1 MIKEIT
7 QDEIISDSCYL
18 FFPKEDEILLNIGNF
33 SLRRFFFHVKEY
45 TKYEENLLL
54 ELTVMVQKLTTPNDI
69 LLYSLLNDKE
79 KLLRYLHLTNNQ
91 KDTTI
96 KLLTRFLE
104 LSSIYDVNFSNIE
117 VSENI
122 SSIINSGILKV
133 IGRDKKM
140 RPILL
145 NNLYT
150 FSNDSPHLI
159 DLVKAYIFVLKFVIE
174 NMLLP
179 GQIEQIILII
189 KLSLNEETDS
199 KLESV
204 FDYIQ
209 LYFPCR
215 FHNIL
220 IFNNETNTESF
231 KAGVL
236 ESIVTDYNK
245 ECLNNV
251 NKTTINEL
259 SYIFSQHTIN
269 KIIND
274 TSQKNYISNDLK
286 DDSIFDSEKEKEE
299 NLISKND
306 YIRFFSDPLNRD
318 FYRFNEKVFNSFS
331 RSEMLG
337 SKEFKIENFETF
349 NPKLLMKINYNNT
362 IDTDENS
369 QGKDKKDVSKIN
381 EKIKMIKSE
390 YNIFKSKKVSFS
402 RTGNKPKY
410 TNKDQSSSSKHNEEI
425 KSKTVNKSF
434 SFIDNESCNLLFN
447 IVTYL
452 KQSGTSE
459 KLDSFDKKKLRS
471 NVDSMHRG
479 FVIDCSQRNESCCK
493 FEEKCLII

>member
-1 MIKEIT
+1 MIKEIAL
-7 QDEIISDSCYL
+7 DEIISESCYL

-45 TKYEENLLL
+45 TKYEDKLLL
-54 ELTVMVQKLTTPNDI
+54 ELKEMVQKLTHNHI
-69 LLYSLLNDKE
+69 LLNSLLNDKE
-79 KLLRYLHLTNNQ
+79 KLLRYLHLTNNN

-96 KLLTRFLE
+96 KLLSRFLE
-104 LSSIYDVNFSNIE
+104 LSSIYDVNFNNIE

-122 SSIINSGILKV
+122 SSIINSGIFKL

-145 NNLYT
+145 NNLDT
-150 FSNDSPHLI
+150 FRNNSPPLI
-159 DLVKAYIFVLKFVIE
+159 DLVKAYVFVLNFVIE

-204 FDYIQ
+204 FDYLQ
-209 LYFPCR
+209 LLFPCR
-215 FHNIL
+215 FHSIL
-220 IFNNETNTESF
+220 LFNNEPVFDTF
-231 KAGVL
+231 KTGIL

-251 NKTTINEL
+251 NKTTIYEL
-259 SYIFSQHTIN
+259 SYIFSQNTIN
-269 KIIND
+269 KILND
-274 TSQKNYISNDLK
+274 ASQKNYISNDFK

-299 NLISKND
+299 NLISKNE
-306 YIRFFSDPLNRD
+306 YIRFFSDSLNRD
-318 FYRFNEKVFNSFS
+318 FYKFNEKVFNSFS
-331 RSEMLG
+331 KSEMLG

-381 EKIKMIKSE
+381 EKIKLIKSE
-390 YNIFKSKKVSFS
+390 YTIFKSKKVSFS
-402 RTGNKPKY
+402 RTANKPKY

-425 KSKTVNKSF
+425 KNKSSNKSF
-434 SFIDNESCNLLFN
+434 SFIDNESCN
-447 IVTYL
+447 
-452 KQSGTSE
+452 
-459 KLDSFDKKKLRS
+459 
-471 NVDSMHRG
+471 
-479 FVIDCSQRNESCCK
+479 
-493 FEEKCLII
+493 